1 MTVIYFDGAERRST
15 EAKGY
20 DIGVG
25 IVMVSEGNV
34 EGYSLNTFV
43 KVPGAAEYIAFAF
56 MAETLRFRTDV
67 RKARLFTDC
76 SPIANAKEALHPGNN
91 KGALAYA
98 IESLFDRF
106 TYKTLG
112 INTQTQ
118 LAWLKI
124 LSIEEV
130 KGHSGVVY
138 NEYAD
143 YLAKC
148 AINHVSAFLSFDDW
162 ARQPRRYWDSQKEQ
176 YDHKYLP
183 FCSPDNND

>member
-1 MTVIYFDGAERRST
+1 MTVIYFDGSERRST
-15 EAKGY
+15 EEKGY

-43 KVPGAAEYIAFAF
+43 KVPGASEYIAFAF

-67 RKARLFTDC
+67 RRAKLFTDC
-76 SPIANAKEALHPGNN
+76 HPIAHAKENLHPGNN

-98 IESLFDRF
+98 IESHFDRF

-118 LAWLKI
+118 LAWLRI
-124 LSIEEV
+124 LNIEEV

-148 AINHVSAFLSFDDW
+148 AIDNVAAFLSFDDW
-162 ARQPRRYWDSQKEQ
+162 IKQPRRYWDTVQEKYMQ
-176 YDHKYLP
+176 KYLP
-183 FCSPDNND
+183 FCSPDEN